1 MRVLYL
7 AQHQVFSGDHAG
19 YSHVW
24 GLTRQ
29 LAALGHEVTLVVRPA
44 RAPSAPP
51 AEAEGVRL
59 KYAQWELEYPLPF
72 GPPERLGPQ
81 LNLLEPARALRWM
94 KRTVEESGIQIIQ
107 ERHEMRLDLS
117 PLSTRLLGVPSVL
130 EVNSPFIEESF
141 PEGSFSFRSRNLFR
155 RMGFDAAS
163 AIVVQTEL
171 LKRIISA
178 HTRTPIHVI
187 PNGADPGLFTP
198 AVDSSGLARSLWGE
212 EGAGQVIGF
221 AGAFHPWHGA
231 LDLVE
236 AFSRLAGRDHRLRL
250 LMVGGGGEDFERCVA
265 LVRERGLERCARF
278 TGRVPYAD
286 LPRHLNLC
294 SVLVAPFA
302 PSRDEKRR
310 AVFERYGLWWCPL
323 KVFEYMSMA
332 KPVVCSE
339 VGALPE
345 YVRGAGLLYP
355 EGDIGALAESIA
367 RLLADPELRESLG
380 RTGRERVEREYSWSM
395 AARRTVEVYRRLLG
409 R

>member
-19 YSHVW
+19 HSHVW
-24 GLTRQ
+24 GLTSQ
-29 LAALGHEVTLVVRPA
+29 LAALGHDVTLVVRP
-44 RAPSAPP
+44 PGGPAPP
-51 AEAEGVRL
+51 PPGPGGVKLR
-59 KYAQWELEYPLPF
+59 YVEWELEYPLPF

-81 LNLLEPARALRWM
+81 LNILEPARALRWI
-94 KRTVEESGIQIIQ
+94 KRTVEESGIQIVQ

-141 PEGSFSFRSRNLFR
+141 REGSFSFRSRNVFR
-155 RMGFDAAS
+155 RMEFDAAS
-163 AIVVQTEL
+163 AIVVQTEIL
-171 LKRIISA
+171 RRMISR

-187 PNGADPGLFTP
+187 PNGADPALFTP
-198 AVDSSGLARSLWGE
+198 AVDSSGLVRVLWGE
-212 EGAGQVIGF
+212 EEAGPVLGF

-231 LDLVE
+231 PDLVE
-236 AFSRLAGRDHRLRL
+236 AFSRLAARDPRLKL
-250 LMVGGGGEDFERCVA
+250 LMVGGGGEDFDRCMA
-265 LVRERGLERCARF
+265 LVRERGLEKRARL

-286 LPRHLNLC
+286 LPRYLNLC

-302 PSRDEKRR
+302 PSRDERRR

-323 KVFEYMSMA
+323 KVFEYMAMA

-339 VGALPE
+339 VGSLPE
-345 YVRGAGLLYP
+345 YLKGAGLLYP
-355 EGDIGALAESIA
+355 EGDVGALTESID
-367 RLLADPELRESLG
+367 RLLADPGLRARLG
-380 RTGRERVEREYSWSM
+380 RVGRERVEREYSWSI
-395 AARRTVEVYRRLLG
+395 AARRTVEVYKRLL